1 MGGTIPR
8 KIKECSIYV
17 VRESQREITK
27 EVGIGD
33 GKVIAIVNESRAI
46 ETIMTYTF

>member
-27 EVGIGD
+27 VGIGG